1 MPTLKP
7 RIALTFSPSQA
18 DLVRRLAELQQT
30 SMAKVVL
37 QLLEL
42 AEPTMRDLVA
52 ALEAAQAAKGKPA
65 AQMLAAM
72 ARLQT
77 TVEAITTKAV
87 DQGDL
92 FSGRL
97 ERAKKRL
104 AKAPGKPV
112 RGRKRAGR

>member
-7 RIALTFSPSQA
+7 RLTLTLPASQA
-18 DLVRRLAELQQT
+18 DLVRRLAELERT

-37 QLLEL
+37 QLLEEV
-42 AEPTMRDLVA
+42 EPTMRELLV

-77 TVEAITTKAV
+77 TVQRMTAKAV

-92 FSGRL
+92 FTGRL

-104 AKAPGKPV
+104 NREPLK
-112 RGRKRAGR
+112 RGRARKRGGA